1 MKYLIKFETFNINDL
16 NQHIDN
22 NTTFVR
28 KSNREINNKSNNLSD
43 HIKKYDFSGFSYTK
57 KNHIYEIKP
66 DNGFKELYQN
76 YCKYNNFEYQDDLIF
91 NIDITE
97 YHPFYKQYN
106 MIDIQDINIPKNLMG
121 LGVALKLYVYISS
134 ILGFVTSNDK
144 STKSAKNLWYN
155 LLLCDDIYAGVRND
169 MIILIY
175 KHIDDNRLNDILQIN
190 KEFNFKYDN
199 ELLARIK

>member
-1 MKYLIKFETFNINDL
+1 M
-16 NQHIDN
+16 
-22 NTTFVR
+22 
-28 KSNREINNKSNNLSD
+28 
-43 HIKKYDFSGFSYTK
+43 
-57 KNHIYEIKP
+57 
-66 DNGFKELYQN
+66 
-76 YCKYNNFEYQDDLIF
+76 
-91 NIDITE
+91 
-97 YHPFYKQYN
+97 
-106 MIDIQDINIPKNLMG
+106 
-121 LGVALKLYVYISS
+121 
-134 ILGFVTSNDK
+134 TSNDK